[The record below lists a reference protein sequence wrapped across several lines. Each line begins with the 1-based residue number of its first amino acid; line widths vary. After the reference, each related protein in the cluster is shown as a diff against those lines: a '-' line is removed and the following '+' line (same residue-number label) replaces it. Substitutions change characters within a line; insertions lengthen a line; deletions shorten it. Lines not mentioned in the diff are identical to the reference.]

1 MGSGEKGQATLELA
15 LCLPFLAL
23 LLTALV
29 EIGLVVGDQARLWH
43 AAREAARAAIVDPDP
58 SAARAAAERTGLD
71 GVSVSIDPVPA
82 QRVSGEPLTVSLIYE
97 PDGRIPLIG
106 ELVSRVA
113 LRAEATMRIE
123 RP

>member
-1 MGSGEKGQATLELA
+1 MPSKEKGQATLELA

-23 LLTALV
+23 LLAALV
-29 EIGLVVGDQARLWH
+29 EIGLVVGDQAHLWH
-43 AAREAARAAIVDPDP
+43 AAREAARAAVVDPDP
-58 SAARAAAERTGLD
+58 SAARAAAGRTGLD
-71 GVSVSIDPVPA
+71 GVTVSIDPEPG
-82 QRVSGEPLTVSLIYE
+82 QRVLGEPLTVSLTYE
-97 PDGRIPLIG
+97 PNGRIPLVG

>member
-1 MGSGEKGQATLELA
+1 MPSTERGQATLELA

-23 LLTALV
+23 LLAALV
-29 EIGLVVGDQARLWH
+29 EVGLVVGDQARLWH

-58 SAARAAAERTGLD
+58 SAARAAAVRTGLH
-71 GVSVSIDPVPA
+71 GVRVSIDPDPA
-82 QRVSGEPLTVSLIYE
+82 HRVQGEPLTVSLTYE
-97 PDGRIPLIG
+97 PDGRIPLVG
-106 ELVSRVA
+106 ELVSQVA